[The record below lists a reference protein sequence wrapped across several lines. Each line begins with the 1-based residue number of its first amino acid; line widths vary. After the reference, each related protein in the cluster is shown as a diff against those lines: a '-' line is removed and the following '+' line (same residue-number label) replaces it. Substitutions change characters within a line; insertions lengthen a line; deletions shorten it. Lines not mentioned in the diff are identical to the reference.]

1 MVNPISF
8 ISGRVPYHAI
18 QVVGRR
24 SSPLKVVAVVSIFFF
39 IGLGRVPSNTILRS
53 GAVHP
58 FKLIEVVAIVNCLCW
73 FIKACIPHHPKEWD
87 GDLLPFEVVVV
98 VVVISIFLHCFRR
111 ILPQTAQG
119 RGGRLS
125 PLKVGGWYFPYFYWF
140 RDSSIPQHRS
150 GWVGD
155 HRPL

>member
-1 MVNPISF
+1 MVVNPISF

-24 SSPLKVVAVVSIFFF
+24 SSPLKVVVVVSIFFF

-53 GAVHP
+53 GAVYP

-98 VVVISIFLHCFRR
+98 ISIFLHLFKKSSTPHHPRSRR
-111 ILPQTAQG
+111 ATFSPQSRWLVFPFIL
-119 RGGRLS
+119 L
-125 PLKVGGWYFPYFYWF
+125 V
-140 RDSSIPQHRS
+140 
-150 GWVGD
+150 
-155 HRPL
+155 